1 MQDQGERCC
10 RLGSFWTWRYMETS
24 WCHWGWWGSILQR
37 RKSFFTVY
45 LQMNRLSNGLKW
57 LQKMAK
63 LWSFLASMVMLTG
76 NVSAIS
82 VIWSRRLKRSNS
94 FMQSAKAVM
103 VRLLLQ
109 FVAKKSGPAQS
120 WLEELISTHQSAEN
134 ATTIKPSSKP
144 KSNRAHLLSLVK
156 SDLVKNHQKSKI
168 IVPAQKAKGVSE
180 FCPSKISSLQFK

>member
-1 MQDQGERCC
+1 
-10 RLGSFWTWRYMETS
+10 
-24 WCHWGWWGSILQR
+24 
-37 RKSFFTVY
+37 
-45 LQMNRLSNGLKW
+45 MNRLSNGSKW
-57 LQKMAK
+57 LQKMVK

-82 VIWSRRLKRSNS
+82 VIWSRKLKRSNS

-109 FVAKKSGPAQS
+109 FVAKKLGPAQS

-134 ATTIKPSSKP
+134 ATTIKLNSKP
-144 KSNRAHLLSLVK
+144 RSNNLHLLLLAR
-156 SDLVKNHQKSKI
+156 SDLVKNHRRSKSI
-168 IVPAQKAKGVSE
+168 APAQKAKGVSE